1 MPSGPG
7 PAGRQPG
14 SNADLH
20 SKSRMANVK
29 AMAEP
34 VYQGP
39 FVCVDAVEVDAET
52 VAAIDRGIKA
62 DDEGRT
68 G

>member
-1 MPSGPG
+1 
-7 PAGRQPG
+7 
-14 SNADLH
+14 
-20 SKSRMANVK
+20 
-29 AMAEP
+29 MAEP